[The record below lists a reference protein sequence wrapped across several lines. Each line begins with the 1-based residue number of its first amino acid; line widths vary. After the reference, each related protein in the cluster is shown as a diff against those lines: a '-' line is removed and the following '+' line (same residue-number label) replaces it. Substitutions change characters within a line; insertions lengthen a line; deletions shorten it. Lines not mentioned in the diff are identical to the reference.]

1 MSELELR
8 KFCQGNISHFKIPRF
23 TKFVDKFPVNANNK
37 VLKNKMREIAIE
49 ELTEIKIKK

>member
-1 MSELELR
+1 MTELELR

-23 TKFVDKFPVNANNK
+23 IKFVDKFPVNANNK

>member
-1 MSELELR
+1 MTELELR

-23 TKFVDKFPVNANNK
+23 IKFVDKFPVNANNK

-49 ELTEIKIKK
+49 ELTEIKIK